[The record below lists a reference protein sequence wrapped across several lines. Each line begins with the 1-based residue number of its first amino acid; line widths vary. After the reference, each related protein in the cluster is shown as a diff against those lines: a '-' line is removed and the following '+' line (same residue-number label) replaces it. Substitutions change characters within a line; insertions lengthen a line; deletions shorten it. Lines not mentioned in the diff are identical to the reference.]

1 MPAPNLGHE
10 ISQLPDWSAL
20 VFIANFFI
28 FLPAF
33 LLINYTFEKV
43 FPVLAIVEDEK
54 PPVYEP
60 LPVEPLANDDM
71 PKPAATRPAIIA
83 GHGRPV
89 TSSFRATW
97 SLLRSTGGFRALF
110 RGLPCFIVQGLVT
123 GLVNGIIY
131 TMVPYSFVLANL
143 ISALI
148 CVQLNT
154 AWVHI
159 VITPASRQSFW
170 SRLPPFKSTF
180 SATWRPTLIFWAASQ
195 IVSLGSVGIMF
206 LLGREQDK
214 DVPEVQG
221 LGSVAGIMFL
231 LGREQDKDVPEV
243 QGLGSVAGILLVAI
257 ILQVAVQ
264 IPAYVVLVRV
274 QASLLPADADTIIP
288 FDRSFN
294 GRIEPVVVGGLGYAT
309 VRDAWSSFSKSA
321 WRRIVM
327 LSVKIVA
334 ISFAVMF
341 VMACVI
347 IPQFILL
354 ASLGS
359 SNDDSPG
366 NQDIKM

>member
-1 MPAPNLGHE
+1 MLSHAGTLLMRRDNMPAPNLGHE

-20 VFIANFFI
+20 VFIANFLI

-60 LPVEPLANDDM
+60 LAVEPLANDDM
-71 PKPAATRPAIIA
+71 PKPAATRSAVIA

-206 LLGREQDK
+206 LLGREQDT
-214 DVPEVQG
+214 DV
-221 LGSVAGIMFL
+221 S
-231 LGREQDKDVPEV
+231 EV

-274 QASLLPADADTIIP
+274 QASLLPVDADTIIP

-354 ASLGS
+354 ASLGAS
-359 SNDDSPG
+359 DDDGPG